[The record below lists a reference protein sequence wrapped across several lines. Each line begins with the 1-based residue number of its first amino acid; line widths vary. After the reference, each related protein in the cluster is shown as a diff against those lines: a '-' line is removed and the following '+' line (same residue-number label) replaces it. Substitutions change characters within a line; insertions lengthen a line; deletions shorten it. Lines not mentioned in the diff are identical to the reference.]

1 MLTPLLASTA
11 SSFWLPRAASTGA
24 QSVDPLFEA
33 LVMISWFFLI
43 LIVGLTVFF
52 AIRYRRQHDDEIGD
66 TVTESRS
73 LEVIWTVVPTL
84 MLLGI
89 FYWGFVAYVDLM
101 VPPRNVMDVRVTARQ
116 WGWQFEYPEQGTKSD
131 ELVVPVGQ
139 AVLLTMSSVDVIH
152 SFYVPE
158 FRIKRDVLP
167 DRFSVTWF
175 EATEVGEFDLLCA
188 EYCGR
193 SHAAMNT
200 RIRVVSELDFTAWL
214 EAESGIDDLP
224 LAERGALV
232 VQKNGCTQCH
242 SVDGST
248 GVGPTF
254 LGGFGASREFVDG
267 SSQIMDRDYIRESVF
282 YPSRKV
288 VKGYISQMPTYKG
301 ALSDDDVAAIAE
313 YLSTLVESDL

>member
-1 MLTPLLASTA
+1 MLTPFLASTEPT
-11 SSFWLPRAASTGA
+11 FWLPRAASTGA

-33 LVMISWFFLI
+33 LVVISWFFLI

-52 AIRYRRQHDDEIGD
+52 AIRYRRRQDDEVGAK
-66 TVTESRS
+66 VVEKKS
-73 LEVIWTVVPTL
+73 LEVVWTVVPTL

-89 FYWGFVAYVDLM
+89 FYWGFVAYIELT

-116 WGWQFEYPEQGTKSD
+116 WGWQFEYPAEGTKSD
-131 ELVVPVGQ
+131 ELVVPVGK

-175 EATEVGEFDLLCA
+175 EATQVGEFDLLCA
-188 EYCGR
+188 EYCGT
-193 SHAAMNT
+193 SHSAMNT
-200 RIRVVSELDFTAWL
+200 RIRVVSELDFAAWL
-214 EAESGIDDLP
+214 EAESGFDDLP

-242 SVDGST
+242 SIDGSK

-254 LGGFGASREFVDG
+254 LGSFGTSRTLVDG
-267 SSQIMDRDYIRESVF
+267 SSQLMDRDYIRESVF
-282 YPSRKV
+282 YPSRKI
-288 VKGYISQMPTYKG
+288 VKGYIGQMPTYKG

-313 YLSTLVESDL
+313 YISTLVETDL